1 MNKVNNVNSM
11 KTFKKVILLFLIFLV
26 FMGFS
31 TCSSE
36 RPNQFQILFVALPL
50 NIPAISEYGTS
61 LITQMPELTI
71 EEREP
76 LFTAM
81 LMGTT
86 AQNADP
92 SMAMGLIMRLSGM
105 ITAREVDIIIANMD
119 NALNMAQGSTFMP
132 LSEIL
137 TAQEIQML
145 EAENMLLDFDILGT
159 NDQNVQVTTGERTP
173 PLGIDISAN
182 EQMRSIFG
190 SQQVGI
196 FIVANTTNLEL
207 AALVIRSFL

>member
-1 MNKVNNVNSM
+1 MKKNKIH
-11 KTFKKVILLFLIFLV
+11 KITFLV
-26 FMGFS
+26 LIIILFAFYS
-31 TCSSE
+31 CSSE

-50 NIPAISEYGTS
+50 NTSAISEYGSS
-61 LITQMPELTI
+61 LISQMPELTI

-81 LMGTT
+81 MMGTT

-92 SMAMGLIMRLSGM
+92 SMAMGLIVRLSGM
-105 ITAREVDIIIANMD
+105 ITSREVDIIISNMD
-119 NALNMAQGSTFMP
+119 NAVNLVQGSTFMP

-137 TAQEIQML
+137 DSREIQML
-145 EAENMLLDFDILGT
+145 EAENRLISFEILST
-159 NDQNVQVTTGERTP
+159 NDQNIQEITGERTP
-173 PLGIDISAN
+173 ALGIDISAN
-182 EQMRSIFG
+182 EQMRAIFG

-207 AALVIRSFL
+207 AALLVRRFL